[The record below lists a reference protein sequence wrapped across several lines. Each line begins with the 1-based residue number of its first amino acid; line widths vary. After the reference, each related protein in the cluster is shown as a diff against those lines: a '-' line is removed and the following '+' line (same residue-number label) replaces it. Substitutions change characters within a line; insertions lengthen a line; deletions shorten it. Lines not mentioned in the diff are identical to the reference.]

1 MFASLA
7 ALAGVELRDV
17 ARRNMMAAGFYL
29 VAVVT
34 GLGASGYALA
44 ALSLYLVPI
53 YGEIVSHLMIAAGLL
68 SLMIVAIVSALVVKR
83 RPARDNKAAAAMI
96 GAPIALELTKTLAP
110 RLGKAL
116 PLVLLAG
123 IVAGR
128 AMTQRN

>member
-1 MFASLA
+1 MFAGLA

-17 ARRNMMAAGFYL
+17 ARRNMMPAGFYL
-29 VAVVT
+29 AAAVT

-44 ALSLYLVPI
+44 ALSLYLTPI
-53 YGEIVSHLMIAAGLL
+53 YGEMVSHLMIAAGLL

-83 RPARDNKAAAAMI
+83 RPARDNKAATAMI

-128 AMTQRN
+128 AITQRN

>member
-110 RLGKAL
+110 RLGKVL

>member
-29 VAVVT
+29 AAAVT

-53 YGEIVSHLMIAAGLL
+53 YGEIVSHLIIAAGLL

-83 RPARDNKAAAAMI
+83 RPARENKAAAAMI

>member
-1 MFASLA
+1 MFAGLA
-7 ALAGVELRDV
+7 TLAGVELRDV

-44 ALSLYLVPI
+44 ALSLYLAPI
-53 YGEIVSHLMIAAGLL
+53 YGEMVSHLMIAAGLL

-83 RPARDNKAAAAMI
+83 RPARENKAAAAMI